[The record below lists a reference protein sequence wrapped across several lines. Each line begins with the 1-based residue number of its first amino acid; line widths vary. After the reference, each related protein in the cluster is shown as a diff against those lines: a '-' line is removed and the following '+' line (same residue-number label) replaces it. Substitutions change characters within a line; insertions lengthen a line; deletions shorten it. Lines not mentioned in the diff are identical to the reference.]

1 MRIIRAG
8 VVDSVVIFPT
18 GILYRCPKYHGI
30 TKYCSIA
37 KISTGICTY
46 VIIKCVSECAYDWSK
61 KRLHGIFHGYLY
73 AEPWLFNGGNIT
85 LS

>member
-30 TKYCSIA
+30 TKHYSFT

-46 VIIKCVSECAYDWSK
+46 VTTQCVSECAYDWSK
-61 KRLHGIFHGYLY
+61 KAPWHISQLSLHRALAI
-73 AEPWLFNGGNIT
+73 
-85 LS
+85 